1 MKIMVDR
8 AYHLPLY
15 KQIYEQIKSQIL
27 VGHLLPG
34 YRLPSE
40 RQLAALLD
48 VDRITVSNAYR
59 ELKAE
64 GLAGSGGS
72 YGTVVLNVHGGHFG
86 LWPDN
91 DAPMGELNWDL
102 LVNERVRGMNR
113 VTDELVI
120 QTINRRD
127 LISFVDSWT
136 LFEGSRVDDLPL
148 PAEMIRDLTALHRD
162 GPEIAAPVEGLPGLR
177 EAIGKFMF
185 QGTGFCRHRD
195 IVVTRGA
202 RHGIELVANAL
213 INPGDIV
220 FVEEPTYNF
229 ALQEFAKVGARF
241 VSIQMTEWGMDLDML
256 ARMLEKF
263 RPKLIYTMPTAH
275 NPCGVTT
282 SEQHRMRLLELAG
295 KSNVVVV
302 EDDPLCGM
310 TYDRQVNMPTLKSMD
325 QAGNVVF
332 IGTFSKSISP
342 RLELGWVCG
351 HKKIVSYIGS
361 ILHWRTLVTNTSA
374 QVMMQ
379 KFIERGD
386 VWEYIDKMRRMD
398 ERNDELYR
406 AMMDSRHVPGLRWYR
421 ASSGPYKIVMLPPG
435 VAATEL
441 VMRAGERGVA
451 VLPGTLFTQ
460 SKECGE
466 HFIRLGLRHISESD
480 IRRGLEILTD
490 TIREMALEGRG
501 GTRPG
506 YDFR

>member
-1 MKIMVDR
+1 MVDR

-27 VGHLLPG
+27 VGHLSPG
-34 YRLPSE
+34 FRLPSE

-72 YGTVVLNVHGGHFG
+72 YGTVVLDVHGGHFG
-86 LWPDN
+86 LRAED
-91 DAPMGELNWDL
+91 DAPMGDLNWDL
-102 LVNERVRGMNR
+102 LVNGRVRGLNQ

-120 QTINRRD
+120 RTINRRD
-127 LISFVDSWT
+127 LISFVGSWT

-148 PAEMIRDLTALHRD
+148 PDEMIQALTELHRD
-162 GPEIAAPVEGLPGLR
+162 GPEISAPVEGLPALR

-185 QGTGFCRHRD
+185 QGNSFCRHRD

-213 INPGDIV
+213 INPGDVV

-229 ALQEFAKVGARF
+229 ALQEFSKVGARF
-241 VSIQMTEWGMDLDML
+241 VGIQMTEWGMDLDML

-263 RPKLIYTMPTAH
+263 RPKLIYTIPTAH

-282 SEQHRMRLLELAG
+282 SEQHRLRLLELAA
-295 KSNVVVV
+295 KNKVVVV
-302 EDDPLCGM
+302 EDDPLCGL

-325 QAGNVVF
+325 QAGHVVF
-332 IGTFSKSISP
+332 VGTFSKSISP

-351 HKKIVSYIGS
+351 HKKIISYIGS
-361 ILHWRTLVTNTSA
+361 ILHWSTLNTNTSA
-374 QVMMQ
+374 QALMQ

-386 VWEYIDKMRRMD
+386 VWEYIDQMRQVD
-398 ERNDELYR
+398 KRNDELYR
-406 AMMDSRHVPGLRWYR
+406 AAMDARPIPGLRWYR
-421 ASSGPYKIVMLPPG
+421 ASAGPYKIIMLPPG

-441 VMRAGERGVA
+441 VKRAGEKGVA
-451 VLPGTLFTQ
+451 VLPGTIFTQ
-460 SKECGE
+460 SRDCGE
-466 HFIRLGLRHISESD
+466 HFIRLGLRHVSESD
-480 IRRGLEILTD
+480 IRRGMALLAD
-490 TIREMALEGRG
+490 TIGEMAMENRG
-501 GTRPG
+501 GGRLG
-506 YDFR
+506 YEFR